1 LSLSLTLSPM
11 NNKQLF
17 FHYPTHWIRNLACK
31 ISWFG
36 YNWTRQGSS
45 SLPLSFV
52 PKPFSNTPKSFTSQL
67 KLWMPCMCWDS
78 SILEFLKVKE
88 WVVDLQNLRWWV
100 LLLKV
105 KWLS

>member
-1 LSLSLTLSPM
+1 
-11 NNKQLF
+11 
-17 FHYPTHWIRNLACK
+17 
-31 ISWFG
+31 
-36 YNWTRQGSS
+36 
-45 SLPLSFV
+45 
-52 PKPFSNTPKSFTSQL
+52 L